1 MDPDWDVSSVVKNI
15 KDARMHIIVIIL
27 YSLITIFATYPLI
40 MHVSTGLEVG
50 DPALNTWILAW
61 DVHSIIKDPFN
72 LFNANMFYP
81 FTKNTLT
88 FSEHLIADM
97 LFAFPIIAIT
107 HNQILAYNLIL
118 ILSFILSAYG
128 MFLLINYHIENE
140 YSAFIGGVIF
150 AFCTIRFAHIGH
162 LQFLTIQWL
171 PFALLYLDK
180 FLHKGNYK
188 YLISLFIFSVL
199 QVLSSWYLAFY
210 TIICLGAYGIC
221 SFFINTDVRKN
232 IFQRSFQIK
241 SALLVIGAI
250 IVIAPFGFPY
260 LEVAHEYGFTRTL
273 DEVSYY
279 SADVADYFFTPP
291 NNLIYGDLS
300 KEIQLKRNFSEHSLF
315 PGLSAVILALFGL
328 FSLRKFRVDGAN
340 KYGLIYTGIAKQNVF
355 VFILLLSF
363 LLSLGYPLHFFHN
376 NINIELP
383 YKFFY
388 EYFPGFKSDA
398 PPVQIWH
405 ISNASVG
412 RISLIW
418 V

>member
-1 MDPDWDVSSVVKNI
+1 MDPDRDVSSVVKNI

-40 MHVSTGLEVG
+40 MHISTGLEVG

-61 DVHSIIKDPFN
+61 DVHSIMTDPFN

-97 LFAFPIIAIT
+97 LIAFPIIAIT
-107 HNQILAYNLIL
+107 HNPILAYNIIL

-128 MFLLINYHIENE
+128 MFLLINYYLENK

-162 LQFLTIQWL
+162 LQFLTVQWL

-188 YLISLFIFSVL
+188 YLILLFIFSVL

-210 TIICLGAYGIC
+210 AVISLGVYAICL
-221 SFFINTDVRKN
+221 FIIGERVREN
-232 IFQRSFQIK
+232 VFQRSFQLK
-241 SALLVIGAI
+241 SVLFIIGAI
-250 IVIAPFGFPY
+250 IVIAPFGIPY
-260 LEVAHEYGFTRTL
+260 VEVAQEYGFTRTL

-279 SADVADYFFTPP
+279 SADVGDYFLTPP

-300 KEIQLKRNFSEHSLF
+300 KEIQMKRNFSEHSLF
-315 PGLSAVILALFGL
+315 PGLSAVVLAYYGL
-328 FSLRKFRVDGAN
+328 FLLRKFRVNGSN
-340 KYGLIYTGIAKQNVF
+340 KYGLIYIGVAKQNVF
-355 VFILLLSF
+355 LFILLSMHLF
-363 LLSLGYPLHFFHN
+363 YP
-376 NINIELP
+376 
-383 YKFFY
+383 
-388 EYFPGFKSDA
+388 
-398 PPVQIWH
+398 
-405 ISNASVG
+405 
-412 RISLIW
+412 
-418 V
+418 